1 MAVDFHLVSS
11 ILNSLTCSSPLS
23 LRYGHF
29 VPSMSS
35 ATIWKLS
42 LDGKNNFT
50 TFPEFLVTSEK
61 WQLYMNSQGVLN
73 SQPRHRW
80 TQLHAENS
88 TDGCRKEWRKIHV
101 LPVPVWAA
109 DAQQPQHALVALN
122 TLLMSYRTCAP
133 IFSLRFPSIGTEN
146 GGKGTQWDSSL
157 KNQCSVF
164 HVGNLYGQTAGFC
177 DI

>member
-11 ILNSLTCSSPLS
+11 LLNSLTCSSPLS

-29 VPSMSS
+29 EPSMSF
-35 ATIWKLS
+35 ATIWKLN

-80 TQLHAENS
+80 TQLHADNR
-88 TDGCRKEWRKIHV
+88 TDGCRNEWRKIHV
-101 LPVPVWAA
+101 LPVSVLSA
-109 DAQQPQHALVALN
+109 DAQQQQHTLVAMN
-122 TLLMSYRTCAP
+122 TLLMSYRACVR
-133 IFSLRFPSIGTEN
+133 IFSLGFPSMEQRMGVKEPGEKLT
-146 GGKGTQWDSSL
+146 
-157 KNQCSVF
+157 
-164 HVGNLYGQTAGFC
+164 
-177 DI
+177 